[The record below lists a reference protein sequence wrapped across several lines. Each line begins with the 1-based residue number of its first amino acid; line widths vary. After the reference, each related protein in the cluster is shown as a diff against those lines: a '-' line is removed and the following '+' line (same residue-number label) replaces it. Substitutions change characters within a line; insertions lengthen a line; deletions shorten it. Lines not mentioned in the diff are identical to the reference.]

1 MIETEPTKFRKE
13 YHFGLEDNITS
24 LPTKIEYFRNAFN
37 QVKNSSVNEIQLQF
51 MESNM
56 NCKTEYACSLFSALP
71 RTEKPQARIK
81 TMHQFI

>member
-1 MIETEPTKFRKE
+1 M
-13 YHFGLEDNITS
+13 
-24 LPTKIEYFRNAFN
+24 
-37 QVKNSSVNEIQLQF
+37 KNSSVNEIQLQF

-81 TMHQFI
+81 TMHQFIWKEDWHPLLPNNVSERTNEIIYVKAL